1 MITFRFSFSFGAFH
15 NFCRYPIELCW
26 VELTE
31 VCYAKFTF
39 LFACLSLLQ
48 NPMNGDMN
56 ENQNGPSRSGSPGDE
71 DIPLIYIT
79 PSLSRRK
86 RALDLSQLSLRSVGS
101 HDFVAPVAEN
111 GDVTVGM
118 ATVFKS
124 IIRIKQ

>member
-1 MITFRFSFSFGAFH
+1 M
-15 NFCRYPIELCW
+15 
-26 VELTE
+26 
-31 VCYAKFTF
+31 
-39 LFACLSLLQ
+39 Q

-56 ENQNGPSRSGSPGDE
+56 ENLNGPSRSGSPSDE
-71 DIPLIYIT
+71 DIPLISIT

-86 RALDLSQLSLRSVGS
+86 RAQDLSQLSLQSVGS

-118 ATVFKS
+118 ATVFQS